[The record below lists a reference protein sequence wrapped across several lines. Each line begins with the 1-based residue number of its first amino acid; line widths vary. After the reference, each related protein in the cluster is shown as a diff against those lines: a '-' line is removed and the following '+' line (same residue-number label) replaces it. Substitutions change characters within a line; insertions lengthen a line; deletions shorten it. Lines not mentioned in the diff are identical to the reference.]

1 MVSPVPRQAEGPEQG
16 HSLTKAVGTGKD
28 EGGAPKHLKKHDE
41 KEDEK
46 AIAKGFAFHPGG
58 HVALAGE
65 AEAPSDEAEE
75 LSASA
80 ITVAIRLAA
89 FGDGD
94 DEGNEEAEQPEPGKE
109 NVEEAQHQIGEGDD
123 PHVVVP
129 VLGHAHTSFILMT
142 DAGHSRAQSPQPTQR
157 VVSILATMPRHT

>member
-1 MVSPVPRQAEGPEQG
+1 MVSPVPGQAEGPEQG
-16 HSLTKAVGTGKD
+16 HSLTKVVGTGKD

-65 AEAPSDEAEE
+65 AEAPYDEAEE

-80 ITVAIRLAA
+80 ITVAISLAA

-94 DEGNEEAEQPEPGKE
+94 DEGNEEAEQPGQAKRMLKKP
-109 NVEEAQHQIGEGDD
+109 N
-123 PHVVVP
+123 
-129 VLGHAHTSFILMT
+129 T
-142 DAGHSRAQSPQPTQR
+142 R
-157 VVSILATMPRHT
+157 